1 MEYILTQED
10 IDRFGLIYAMAG
22 DVATAAD
29 LQKMSMATGSPA
41 DQLARGAMDFSV
53 PSMPMGE
60 GTVVNQADRILTSP
74 LSSDPM
80 VGSEEITAD
89 ALTALGIGGN
99 IRLADRV
106 NPPTMPEKETA
117 VTAPNAMMS
126 LLDQPI
132 SQDPFENLSKNQRR
146 MLAFAAIKDAGMAL
160 QGKEGTAFTGT
171 LAGFRER
178 ADMERKRRAA
188 LAQRQMLTNLYG
200 TSSQSMDSSLL
211 SQMSIPELEKM
222 RENEIKK
229 GMTLNPITGQPL
241 IDPQLTNMKV
251 SQIDRAIEQSKATAG
266 AKEMETFLTPY
277 IDRTLNYLNPN
288 RQLDEKGQP
297 ILNPD
302 IANKLSRGFTAFSEP
317 LEYQQFIGDI
327 EVIKSQYTFKNMI
340 DLKKQGVTFGA
351 LSENELKQVAALA
364 GTLDA
369 SNPLGTLQTLK
380 QMEELLNK
388 EKAAQVGLI
397 YDPETKSFKQG
408 NL

>member
-1 MEYILTQED
+1 MAYILTQED
-10 IDRFGLIYAMAG
+10 IDRFGLRDAMAG

-29 LQKMSMATGSPA
+29 LQKMGLGTLPKR
-41 DQLARGAMDFSV
+41 DT
-53 PSMPMGE
+53 PS
-60 GTVVNQADRILTSP
+60 I
-74 LSSDPM
+74 DP
-80 VGSEEITAD
+80 ETTDI
-89 ALTALGIGGN
+89 ALTALQATN
-99 IRLADRV
+99 PV
-106 NPPTMPEKETA
+106 NPIQMEERIVQPRVEPPANSFTNITTTPTT